1 MLSLL
6 LTVMVQDYYEIKIL
20 EKFEG
25 KKIYIRLSVDGW
37 GKADEFTRP
46 ETVWEEN
53 SAVMDQIL

>member
-6 LTVMVQDYYEIKIL
+6 ISNSNGTRLLRDKDP

-46 ETVWEEN
+46 ETVWEEKP
-53 SAVMDQIL
+53 